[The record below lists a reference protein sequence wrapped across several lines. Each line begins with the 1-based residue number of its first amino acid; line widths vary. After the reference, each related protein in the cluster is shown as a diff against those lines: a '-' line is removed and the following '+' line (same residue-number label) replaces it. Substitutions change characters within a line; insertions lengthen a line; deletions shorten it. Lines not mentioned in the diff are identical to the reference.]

1 MGAAG
6 NNVNTVV
13 GGAGGSGGAGL
24 QYSITGSSIFYA
36 GGGGG
41 GSINNTFGS
50 FGGAGGGG
58 YWITATN
65 TAVAGTNGLGG
76 GGGGATTSGSS
87 TGAAGGFGCVIIAY
101 PLSQFGVVIT
111 TLGTITTDN
120 SNNISIQP
128 VNNISLAG
136 NTQILGSLSVLTIST
151 TIVTTTII
159 SSLALNIS
167 SLNGAP
173 PWQQSF
179 TTSTVIGLGT
189 AGYLSTTRGFVSTAN
204 LANLVSTANLATLVS
219 TTYLATQLGSTV
231 IGLGSAGYVSTI
243 ISSFYT
249 LSTGS
254 FITSSIVG
262 NNASLHSLSTG
273 FVTLSSL
280 NFIDQVTQVTANVY
294 QKNSLLYF
302 NTLVF
307 AGARTGPGQ
316 FLYPQ

>member
-1 MGAAG
+1 MTATTA
-6 NNVNTVV
+6 
-13 GGAGGSGGAGL
+13 
-24 QYSITGSSIFYA
+24 SITNLSFVNSLTGPYISTQQLFFSSI
-36 GGGGG
+36 
-41 GSINNTFGS
+41 
-50 FGGAGGGG
+50 
-58 YWITATN
+58 
-65 TAVAGTNGLGG
+65 NGQTLGG
-76 GGGGATTSGSS
+76 
-87 TGAAGGFGCVIIAY
+87 I
-101 PLSQFGVVIT
+101 
-111 TLGTITTDN
+111 
-120 SNNISIQP
+120 
-128 VNNISLAG
+128 LA
-136 NTQILGSLSVLTIST
+136 
-151 TIVTTTII
+151 
-159 SSLALNIS
+159 
-167 SLNGAP
+167 
-173 PWQQSF
+173 
-179 TTSTVIGLGT
+179 STVRGLGT
-189 AGYLSTTRGFVSTAN
+189 AGYISSVTATAT
-204 LANLVSTANLATLVS
+204 ANLVSTANLATLVS